1 MANEIQG
8 ADIAFYVRDYSAS
21 PTGTWKR
28 LVCED
33 TLVFDL
39 TSDVNTTK
47 TKCGTFKGL
56 LVPDFKVSGT
66 GVANSAPTA
75 SEYSHDEM
83 TDDINTIQKKS
94 FRIQDVATLGSVIL
108 LSGDGYFSSQQI
120 TFNNG
125 EVVKFTYNFEGTG
138 TLENH
143 ES

>member
-1 MANEIQG
+1 MADYSIQG
-8 ADIAFYVRDYSAS
+8 ADIAFYVRDY
-21 PTGTWKR
+21 GTSGVWKR

-33 TLVFDL
+33 TLTFDFSSEV
-39 TSDVNTTK
+39 TTTK

-56 LVPDFKVSGT
+56 QVPEFKVSGT
-66 GVANSAPTA
+66 GATNSQPTT
-75 SEYSHDEM
+75 SEYSSDQM
-83 TDDINTIQKKS
+83 TTDMNAITKKE

-108 LSGDGYFSSQQI
+108 LAGAGYFSSQQI

-138 TLENH
+138 TLETH